1 MVFCLDFKL
10 LLQVD
15 SGSPPGSIIIDY
27 EMVEHLLITVMKSA
41 AFGE

>member
-1 MVFCLDFKL
+1 MVFFLDFKL

-15 SGSPPGSIIIDY
+15 SGSPPESIMIDS
-27 EMVEHLLITVMKSA
+27 EMVEHLLITVMKSE